1 MFVSLNEIT
10 IETTKIYLLIPKS
23 LKKWELTTKAF

>member
-1 MFVSLNEIT
+1 MFVSLNAMAIK
-10 IETTKIYLLIPKS
+10 TTKIYLLIPKS